1 MDYFPPNE
9 CPFCGCRRKL
19 STQHSAGC
27 RSLIGDLAPTEIYP
41 HLYVGPVE
49 YRASDRY
56 GAVVSILTETERSYY
71 RQIPE
76 PAGPLVLI
84 DHQDRT
90 PGLLAKCEGAWALM
104 DEHLNRGT
112 DVLTH
117 CAAGASRSPT
127 VAAGW
132 LLTRK
137 RIPLRTIVEEHLL
150 KRPTVMH
157 LSDFFLEELVALELR
172 TLGTNSVTADGQF
185 LSLK

>member
-9 CPFCGCRRKL
+9 CPFCRCRRKL
-19 STQHSAGC
+19 STQHYAECPS
-27 RSLIGDLAPTEIYP
+27 RIGDLAPTEIYP

-49 YRASDRY
+49 YRTSDRY

-90 PGLLAKCEGAWALM
+90 PGLLAKCEEAWAFM
-104 DEHLNRGT
+104 DDHLGWGT
-112 DVLTH
+112 AVLVH
-117 CAAGASRSPT
+117 CAAGASRSPS

-150 KRPTVMH
+150 KRPPVMH
-157 LSDFFLEELVALELR
+157 LSDFFLDELVSLELR

-185 LSLK
+185 LPIQ